1 MYITTLTSSLFY
13 IDEHLNFKHPKKMY
27 VSYLNLVLFLNLK
40 NLFYEQYY
48 KDPVTGRRFRS
59 KNEVT
64 SFLETGHGCK
74 YKSHIQFVELSI
86 PMHPVS
92 ASFLPNRD
100 YRKDSVE
107 SARFP
112 YGKDL
117 AENASFSHRKDLVE
131 SASFPYRKDSSE
143 SASLFLDVS
152 HSTSGSCNGS
162 LERISIKQE
171 QDVMRDEQIGC
182 VDGVIEP
189 CQLGGLIKSRHTSSK
204 EEYNLLET
212 NPEPGL
218 FVDIC
223 HELDQ

>member
-1 MYITTLTSSLFY
+1 M
-13 IDEHLNFKHPKKMY
+13 
-27 VSYLNLVLFLNLK
+27 
-40 NLFYEQYY
+40 
-48 KDPVTGRRFRS
+48 TGRRFRS

-92 ASFLPNRD
+92 ASFLPNQD

-107 SARFP
+107 SARFQ

-117 AENASFSHRKDLVE
+117 VENANFSHKKDLVE

-143 SASLFLDVS
+143 SASLYLDMS

-182 VDGVIEP
+182 VDGVTAP
-189 CQLGGLIKSRHTSSK
+189 CQFGGLSMSRNNASK

-212 NPEPGL
+212 ITEPGL
-218 FVDIC
+218 FVD
-223 HELDQ
+223 LS

>member
-1 MYITTLTSSLFY
+1 M
-13 IDEHLNFKHPKKMY
+13 
-27 VSYLNLVLFLNLK
+27 K
-40 NLFYEQYY
+40 NLFCEQYY

-112 YGKDL
+112 YGKEL
-117 AENASFSHRKDLVE
+117 SENASFPYRKDLVE

-143 SASLFLDVS
+143 SASLFLDMS

-189 CQLGGLIKSRHTSSK
+189 CQFEGRINSRHNSSK

-212 NPEPGL
+212 ITEPGL

-223 HELDQ
+223 HELSR

>member
-1 MYITTLTSSLFY
+1 MYITRLTSSLFY
-13 IDEHLNFKHPKKMY
+13 IDEYLNFKHPKKMY
-27 VSYLNLVLFLNLK
+27 LSHLNLLLLKILK
-40 NLFYEQYY
+40 NLFCKQYY

-92 ASFLPNRD
+92 ASFLPNQD

-107 SARFP
+107 NARFP

-143 SASLFLDVS
+143 SASLYLDMS

-171 QDVMRDEQIGC
+171 QDDMRDEQIGC
-182 VDGVIEP
+182 VDGVTAP
-189 CQLGGLIKSRHTSSK
+189 CQFGGLIMSRNNASK

-212 NPEPGL
+212 ITEPGL
-218 FVDIC
+218 FVGMS
-223 HELDQ
+223 